1 MSGTVSHWEATAWR
15 EPWDLVIVG
24 AGITGSSAALH
35 FLTDHPGAR
44 VLLLERA
51 VHPSGAST
59 RNAGFTC
66 FGTIGESLDDLAH
79 ESADVVFAR
88 IRQRYEGL
96 KLLLD
101 TLSAEEIEHRSTGG
115 HELFLD
121 EADFRTSVDAIPWFN
136 ERLREFTGIQHVYSG
151 TRINGHR
158 AISIQGEGHLHSGK
172 LLQALHRRV
181 RERGG
186 EICWNMAV
194 SEVDTGVVS
203 LTTGDDLSARRIL
216 VATNGFTG
224 ALPGMPVIHPARGAV
239 MVLDGDGVRDWRGTW
254 HYDRGFV
261 YFRDVGDALLLGG
274 GRHVDIAGERTME
287 DAVNPAVRDYLL
299 TFARETLG
307 VKNLRVRTE
316 WSGVMGF
323 PEGSKTPVIR
333 ELKPDVWIAAG
344 LGGMGVALGVGV
356 GRDVVGEML
365 ALSAAKG

>member
-1 MSGTVSHWEATAWR
+1 MSGTVSHWESTAWR
-15 EPWDLVIVG
+15 ELWDLVIVG
-24 AGITGSSAALH
+24 AGITGSSAAIH

-66 FGTIGESLDDLAH
+66 FGTIGESLDDLTH
-79 ESADVVFAR
+79 ESEDVVFAR
-88 IRQRYEGL
+88 IRQRYDGL

-101 TLSAEEIEHRSTGG
+101 TLPAEEIDHRSTGG

-121 EADFRTSVDAIPWFN
+121 EADFRKSVNAIPWFN
-136 ERLREFTGIQHVYSG
+136 ERLREFTGIENVCAE
-151 TRINGHR
+151 TRINGRR

-172 LLQALHRRV
+172 LLQTLHRRV

-186 EICWNMAV
+186 EIRWNMAV
-194 SEVDTGVVS
+194 SEVDTGVVTLS
-203 LTTGDDLSARRIL
+203 TGDELCTRHIL
-216 VATNGFTG
+216 IATNGFTG

-239 MVLDGDGVRDWRGTW
+239 MVIDGEGARDWRGTW
-254 HYDRGFV
+254 HFDRGFV
-261 YFRDVGDALLLGG
+261 YFRDVGDDLLLGG
-274 GRHVDIAGERTME
+274 GRNVDIAGERTMV

-299 TFARETLG
+299 SFARETLG
-307 VKNLRVRTE
+307 VKNLRVNAE
-316 WSGVMGF
+316 WSGIMGF

-356 GRDVVGEML
+356 GKEVVKRML

>member
-1 MSGTVSHWEATAWR
+1 MSGTVSHWEWTAWR
-15 EPWDLVIVG
+15 EPWDLIVVG

-35 FLTDHPGAR
+35 MLTEHPGAR

-79 ESADVVFAR
+79 ESEAAVFAR
-88 IRQRYEGL
+88 IRQRFDGL
-96 KLLLD
+96 NLLLQ
-101 TLSAEEIEHRSTGG
+101 TLPADEIEHRSTGG

-121 EADFRTSVDAIPWFN
+121 EADFRKSADAIPWFN
-136 ERLREFTGIQHVYSG
+136 ERLHEITGVRHVYAE
-151 TRINGHR
+151 TRIHGHR
-158 AISIQGEGHLHSGK
+158 AISIAGEGHLHSGK

-181 RERGG
+181 RARGG
-186 EICWNMAV
+186 EIRWNMAV
-194 SEVDTGVVS
+194 SGVETGVVTLS
-203 LTTGDDLSARRIL
+203 SGDELSAKRIL

-224 ALPGMPVIHPARGAV
+224 TLPGMPVIHPARGSV
-239 MVLDGDGVRDWRGTW
+239 LVLDGDGARDWRGTW
-254 HYDRGFV
+254 HFDRGFV
-261 YFRDVGDALLLGG
+261 YFRDVGEALLLGG

-287 DAVNPAVRDYLL
+287 DAVNPAIRDYLL
-299 TFARETLG
+299 AFARETLA
-307 VKNLRVRTE
+307 VKHLRVRSE

-323 PEGSKTPVIR
+323 PEGGKTPVIR

-356 GRDVVGEML
+356 GKEVVREML
-365 ALSAAKG
+365 KVEG